1 MDNFIKLRV
10 LGITYSQIQ
19 SGAYA
24 LVLAE
29 EIGKRRVPIVIGPAE
44 AQSIA
49 MQIEQVKAPRPMT
62 HDLFVHFAT
71 AYGIEMKEVLIY
83 KYEEGVFS
91 SEILF
96 ENAEGMQRRID
107 SRTSDA
113 IALALRKNSPIYMKE
128 EILEMAGIEFDK
140 EGQEGDASKDD
151 MSIGDLEAQKQSL
164 VDLLTEAIER
174 EHYEEAGMLKDQIAQ
189 LEGQIVAKQTVVEQV
204 ESIGQSATDGIQEER
219 K

>member
-29 EIGKRRVPIVIGPAE
+29 EVGKRRVPIVIGPAE

-49 MQIEQVKAPRPMT
+49 MQLEKVKAPRPLT
-62 HDLFVHFAT
+62 HDLFVDFAG

-96 ENAEGMQRRID
+96 ENEAGVQRRID

-113 IALALRKNSPIYMKE
+113 IALSLRKNSPIYMRE
-128 EILEMAGIEFDK
+128 EILDLAGIEFDK
-140 EGQEGDASKDD
+140 EGQERDELKGGATL
-151 MSIGDLEAQKQSL
+151 GDLQAQKQSL
-164 VDLLTEAIER
+164 LDLMADAVKQ
-174 EHYEEAGMLKDQIAQ
+174 EHYEEAGVLKDQIAE
-189 LEGQIVAKQTVVEQV
+189 LEGLIKEEQTTFIKTESPQQNTIDGMQEQ
-204 ESIGQSATDGIQEER
+204 
-219 K
+219 KK